1 MAILAALLSLSRDRD
16 SRVAD
21 TLVLVL
27 AAALFT
33 ALAFSGH
40 AAAGEGLWLIV
51 QLTADALHLLAAG
64 IWLGGLVAFAF
75 FLLWIKG
82 IDDAWAQVAF
92 REATRRFSILGLISV
107 VILAFTG
114 SLNAWALVGAVPP
127 LLGTSYGKLLL
138 TKLLLLLPLVGVA
151 AMNLL
156 DLKPQVLALG
166 IGNGLG
172 KFVELLSRLRR
183 NVVAEALLG
192 ACILLIVGIMS
203 VTPPARHVQPEWPLG
218 FRWNW
223 SAASTSAKIRT
234 QMAASKW
241 LAAAALV
248 AICCAA
254 LRRRQRYLALGAGL
268 MTAAYAGWVAHNA
281 LSIDAYPATYTRPA
295 VSYNVISV
303 ASGAHVYQQACSTC
317 HGVGGYGDGVNGK
330 GLKPRP
336 ANLTAKHTADH
347 TAGDLFW
354 WLSYGVKGGPMPGFA
369 ASLEEEERWDMINF
383 LRALSYA
390 EQARQMSTLVEPDPW
405 LVAPDFIY
413 RTNGTEGRSIKDHR
427 GNSVVL
433 LVLFDLPDSQ
443 SRLAALDQA
452 YGELKNKGVEVL
464 AVPKEVEEIQRLG
477 PDIKSLPLVTDGS
490 RETFDTYALFRRSF
504 SERGTLPD
512 PPIPSHMEFLIDRQ
526 GYVRARWIPQDG
538 PGWDKMDNLL
548 LQIDR
553 LNKERASMP
562 APDEHVH

>member
-1 MAILAALLSLSRDRD
+1 MAF
-16 SRVAD
+16 
-21 TLVLVL
+21 
-27 AAALFT
+27 ALF
-33 ALAFSGH
+33 LV
-40 AAAGEGLWLIV
+40 WIR
-51 QLTADALHLLAAG
+51 G
-64 IWLGGLVAFAF
+64 IN
-75 FLLWIKG
+75 
-82 IDDAWAQVAF
+82 DAWAQVAF
-92 REATRRFSILGLISV
+92 REATRRFSILAL
-107 VILAFTG
+107 TG

-138 TKLLLLLPLVGVA
+138 TKLVLLLPLIGVA
-151 AMNLL
+151 AVNLL
-156 DLKPQVLALG
+156 DLKPQILALG
-166 IGNGLG
+166 IGNSIGR
-172 KFVELLSRLRR
+172 FMALLSRLKR
-183 NVVAEALLG
+183 NVVAEAVSG
-192 ACILLIVGIMS
+192 ACILLVVGIMS
-203 VTPPARHVQPEWPLG
+203 VTPPARHVQPEWPLV

-223 SAASTSAKIRT
+223 SAASSSARIRS
-234 QMAASKW
+234 QMAVSKW
-241 LAAAALV
+241 LAVAAIG
-248 AICCAA
+248 AICYAA
-254 LRRRQRYLALGAGL
+254 LRRRQRHLALGAGL
-268 MTAAYAGWVAHNA
+268 ISLAYAGWVAHDA

-303 ASGAHVYQQACSTC
+303 ANGAHIYQEACATC

-354 WLSYGVKGGPMPGFA
+354 WLSYGVKGSPMPGFA
-369 ASLEEEERWDMINF
+369 ASLDEEERWDMINF
-383 LRALSYA
+383 LRALAYA
-390 EQARQMSTLVEPDPW
+390 EQARQMSALVEPDPW

-433 LVLFDLPDSQ
+433 LVLFDLSDSQ

-452 YGELKNKGVEVL
+452 YGELRRKGVEIL
-464 AVPKEVEEIQRLG
+464 AVPKGVEEIQRLG
-477 PDIKSLPLVTDGS
+477 SDIKSLPLVTDGS

-538 PGWDKMDNLL
+538 PGWDKMDNLFR
-548 LQIDR
+548 QIDR
-553 LNKERASMP
+553 LNKETPSAP